1 MEQNQHPQPPL
12 FNQQPGQQPAPQFQ
26 PRVVATPMLEPVN
39 AVTRCFKKFFD
50 FKGRARRSEFWWY
63 VLFTVIVSWAFSFLG
78 AFSMVFTFIGLL
90 VSLVLLIPQISAMTR
105 RLHDTGRSGWW
116 VLGVYGCVLV
126 VYGAFASML
135 LPHASA
141 LMGEGDDMALAM
153 IVVDAIQES
162 PGAMGVAAIAGMCSV
177 ILGIITLVFC
187 IQDSNWN
194 ENKYGPSPKY
204 Q

>member
-1 MEQNQHPQPPL
+1 
-12 FNQQPGQQPAPQFQ
+12 
-26 PRVVATPMLEPVN
+26 MLEPVN

-50 FKGRARRSEFWWY
+50 FKGQARRSEFWWY